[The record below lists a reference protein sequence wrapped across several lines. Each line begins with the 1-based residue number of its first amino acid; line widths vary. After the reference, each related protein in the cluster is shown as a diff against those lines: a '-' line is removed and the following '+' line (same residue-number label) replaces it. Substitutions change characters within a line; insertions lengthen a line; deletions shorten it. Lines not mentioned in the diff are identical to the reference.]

1 MTRRKLDRYEQTR
14 DLVESMYLEENVYPK
29 IRDEVAKKEEQLEN
43 EMDEIRLNQKS
54 KGKDKESSSWPVKTE
69 RKSILYQGKE

>member
-1 MTRRKLDRYEQTR
+1 MTRRKFDRYEQAR

-54 KGKDKESSSWPVKTE
+54 KGKDKESASWPVKTE